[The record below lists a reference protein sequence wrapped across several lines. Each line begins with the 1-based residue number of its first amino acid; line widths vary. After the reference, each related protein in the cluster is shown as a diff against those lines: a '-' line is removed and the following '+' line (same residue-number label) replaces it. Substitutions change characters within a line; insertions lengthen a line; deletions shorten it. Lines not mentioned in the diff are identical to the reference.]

1 MDNKHCLVAEG
12 VGQTASIKKVMN
24 PNHSI
29 TDADRE
35 RVKPRTDSARSGVLQ
50 HVRGYKTVQ
59 SQILN
64 IPTP

>member
-1 MDNKHCLVAEG
+1 
-12 VGQTASIKKVMN
+12 MN

-29 TDADRE
+29 IDGDRE
-35 RVKPRTDSARSGVLQ
+35 RVTRTDPARSAVLQ
-50 HVRGYKTVQ
+50 HVKGEKTVY